1 MNIEDLIKEN
11 SILLDSI
18 TDSDIK
24 NNEVDA

>member
-18 TDSDIK
+18 TNSDNK